1 MQILIS
7 AEYIHV
13 DLRFLSSQHVQCMYK
28 DSAFCVDP
36 WKNNLSAVNF
46 VSVLTLLEN
55 HSRYLFSSAMYLDF
69 NRNDHMT

>member
-1 MQILIS
+1 MYNVCTKTVLFVLIHGKTILVLLI
-7 AEYIHV
+7 
-13 DLRFLSSQHVQCMYK
+13 F
-28 DSAFCVDP
+28 
-36 WKNNLSAVNF
+36 N